1 MPSKLILHSHYINQ
15 IIADHIC
22 PCHYVTWNKETLQWH
37 MEDKSWTRMWPYYTV
52 LLINFVNTFVF
63 ILTFAYIRW
72 NPLAD
77 HSIDVSKQ
85 LVMCSFVLLIT
96 ILVSI
101 VDWLFITSGQE
112 WVNAINWV
120 YSTQLEFERKVCY
133 DFSPLKEKSKRLI
146 KSYSNMLTSLIAGKL
161 RTQ

>member
-1 MPSKLILHSHYINQ
+1 
-15 IIADHIC
+15 
-22 PCHYVTWNKETLQWH
+22 
-37 MEDKSWTRMWPYYTV
+37 MEDQSWTRMWPYYTV

-63 ILTFAYIRW
+63 ILKFAYIHW

-120 YSTQLEFERKVCY
+120 YSTELEFERKVCY

-146 KSYSNMLTSLIAGKL
+146 KSYSNILTSLIAGKL